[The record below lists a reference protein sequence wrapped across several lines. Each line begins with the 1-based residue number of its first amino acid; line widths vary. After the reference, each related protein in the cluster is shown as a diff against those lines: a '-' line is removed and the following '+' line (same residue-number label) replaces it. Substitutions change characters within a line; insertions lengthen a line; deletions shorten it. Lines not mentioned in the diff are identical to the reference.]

1 MGRFRPNPE
10 FDADPVKVLREALEQ
25 ARTHSEL
32 QACYEDTLMPLV
44 YGSSAPSYVQAFS
57 VFEDVALDF
66 LSSCEAGEAV
76 RVT

>member
-1 MGRFRPNPE
+1 MPLVPNPPL
-10 FDADPVKVLREALEQ
+10 APKITRIYVPAN
-25 ARTHSEL
+25 TEL
-32 QACYEDTLMPLV
+32 QARYEDTLMPLV

-57 VFEDVALDF
+57 LFEDVALDF